1 LTRLD
6 SKGDILIK
14 EVKVIEF
21 LQQVSRCILFIDDDY
36 VNFLYFNELL
46 KDTRFHFIRAISL
59 LQALHILTVNNNI
72 CIIFLS
78 NSISENQDN
87 FIHKQ
92 IKSRYPEI
100 EIITIIDN
108 NNLKSEIEIL
118 KMQGDLYI
126 NMQIDQDQIMALIS
140 ELTEEIEY
148 SNEFQISN

>member
-1 LTRLD
+1 LD